1 MLKMMNRTKKGN
13 QQQQQQGSRERNKGN
28 QDGGK
33 DGKVNR
39 HGGQPPVPGSV
50 GPAKPSLVPMTGQTG
65 AGGGGG
71 QQPTVPH
78 AAAGGGGRSKKAK
91 QPASGGRGN
100 GGKATA
106 NGSGAGAG
114 GGGGGRR
121 TLGKETISVPL
132 KGTPVAHAV
141 RSEEDAGVS
150 GPVASDLPSAM
161 AVNAPPKMERSNS
174 GSFLT
179 RKLSTLYSRLSGSRE
194 NVSSTNAPPTVSV
207 APGEPPP
214 VQPVPFVRSRSM
226 SSIQLKRTYRRSQ
239 NESTLR
245 NLQEDAIL
253 ERSESTEETSAVVP
267 LSRERTMDVPEEP
280 ETPPPMPRFERS
292 NSILASIR
300 RKISFKA
307 ERRSSNVSNWSTSLQ
322 NLRQED
328 FMVSYDDLS
337 FIDYDQFNS
346 YETQLLKQT
355 APQRGAMNGDTGA
368 ATSATLDELRPSRPS
383 SSGVLGTPVAE
394 ATNTGVVRRRQK
406 PDTLLRST
414 LIRKSMD
421 ATECNLD
428 RDKNV
433 YRNSLDPEKLLCISN
448 ASRKSFRWSA
458 DVGRDVVALDLDSP
472 DPALAGKPLAELA
485 ASRQGTPPPC
495 DVCDS
500 GMIDGS
506 ESVKLGAIDDGA
518 GGPIPSDSS
527 VGYVS
532 RSESMKRSCSY
543 GGGGAGGGDG
553 EGNGDGAY
561 QEDFGYTAQTAQ
573 MKSLSLTHLDDIER
587 QATTP
592 TIITNDPHLR
602 KYDNSDTSNT
612 SIASVSGGS
621 SGYAVSP
628 KDVCLTVTSGT
639 ALIDISN
646 SGGGCINPAYDNG
659 DIPGHGHRDGPA
671 GDPGDGET
679 SLASTVLPP
688 PASTADG
695 QESGSNAKFALTATS
710 TVSSTL
716 KKKSSSFLHRERKK
730 PVLTRSQVSSSEY
743 FSVCFESDN
752 NDPGI
757 PIPATKG
764 VSLAESLRAS
774 LSRRSLSFSQIYV
787 IDNGFSNPHETG
799 ARYTEP
805 LDANMDI
812 SCLAGRT
819 IIVSERD
826 SGVTGRRSTGG
837 HITLQK
843 AASVGNQPSS
853 AMMMSSTTSKLF
865 TSTSTDDNYD
875 QSPKASSA
883 SGKQSKQKWTI
894 PFGSKGPQKSKLCEL
909 LDSYN
914 KEIPKSTSSS
924 SNFNNPE
931 YVDALVGLRNLPQC
945 WTEIVN
951 SAGMS
956 EAETKIQSAI
966 WELVT
971 TEVYYILALQTVTD
985 LFLACLEDL
994 QLQNILTDIDQKKL
1008 FSNIR
1013 DIWEAN
1019 LRFWTLYL
1027 YPMVKHSERT
1037 REPMSIYYFQTGF
1050 VNFATIFTPYTKY
1063 CAEQSTCQFYC
1074 KEMYHN
1080 NALFMTYC
1088 AWCESQKMCNR
1099 LRLADILVRPMQRL
1113 TKYGLLLAA
1122 IKKHITDEAEGETI
1136 DAMIHSVEE
1145 FVAGVNAHLTTRQE
1159 SERLKGINARIDCY
1173 DVVESNNETLERFVK
1188 QHSIMFDLCQ
1198 PMRGIDHG
1206 RKVFVEGDLK
1216 YKDSTGKMD
1225 VHCFLFTDFLLVCK
1239 KTKSDKLKIVRQP
1252 YMTDRLIVQLK
1263 DQALYCCYLN
1273 ELNMVVA
1280 AFSLQSPKA
1289 QHWHDSITKVKHI
1302 YNRMKQG
1309 AFSDV
1314 RQYGNIIN
1322 ISNSCNNST
1331 SNSNMNINNDNLS
1344 IKKSPLNSSIGSR
1357 VSSLNNS
1364 HSGSVDLN
1372 ESKQVSI
1379 DFEKTNSLSSDE
1391 GAGAGAGIV
1400 NSSAAGGA
1408 AAMLMMN
1415 PKYGGAVPPGTS
1427 RKPKNTVSTMQTKS
1441 SNSLT
1446 VQPYSGLGHSMPNLN
1461 LNSIQNSNTLSV
1473 PGSTNSQSHSGMVLL
1488 SPSQRGISYPP
1499 PSPTRATLRRGFAFS
1514 TSIKNP
1520 PLIKTRNV
1528 TSQQSFAL
1536 SQQQSFNSAT
1546 LNQHPPPPCPPP
1558 VSSSATHGPS
1568 PINNTCPPSGNAIAV
1583 GVAPV
1588 PAAAAAASSAG
1599 VELLHSSPSM
1609 ATPSGSISFFKRKN
1623 SFQSVPSNGSSDHTG
1638 TTDRGLS
1645 SET

>member
-13 QQQQQQGSRERNKGN
+13 QQQQQGSRERNKGN
-28 QDGGK
+28 HDGGK
-33 DGKVNR
+33 DAKVHR
-39 HGGQPPVPGSV
+39 HGGGQPTVVVVAAAAVPSTPVSGV
-50 GPAKPSLVPMTGQTG
+50 GPAAKPSLAPMTGQTG
-65 AGGGGG
+65 ASAGQQPPAVGGGG
-71 QQPTVPH
+71 
-78 AAAGGGGRSKKAK
+78 GGGGRSKKAK
-91 QPASGGRGN
+91 QPTNGRGN
-100 GGKATA
+100 GGGKATA
-106 NGSGAGAG
+106 NG

-121 TLGKETISVPL
+121 TLGKETIAVPL
-132 KGTPVAHAV
+132 KGTVASA
-141 RSEEDAGVS
+141 RSSEEDAGVT
-150 GPVASDLPSAM
+150 GLVTSDLPP
-161 AVNAPPKMERSNS
+161 AVHQQHQQQPAPKMERSNSS

-194 NVSSTNAPPTVSV
+194 NVSTNAPTTNRPGRAV
-207 APGEPPP
+207 APVVLPAEATPM
-214 VQPVPFVRSRSM
+214 QPVPFVRSRSM

-253 ERSESTEETSAVVP
+253 ERSESTEETSVTP
-267 LSRERTMDVPEEP
+267 LSRERTMEVPEDEP
-280 ETPPPMPRFERS
+280 ETPSPMPRFERS

-300 RKISFKA
+300 RKISFKS

-346 YETQLLKQT
+346 YEAQLAKQT
-355 APQRGAMNGDTGA
+355 RGANGE
-368 ATSATLDELRPSRPS
+368 ATVSATVDELRRPSRP
-383 SSGVLGTPVAE
+383 SSGVLGTPVVE

-421 ATECNLD
+421 ATEANLD

-433 YRNSLDPEKLLCISN
+433 YRNSLDPEKLICISN

-472 DPALAGKPLAELA
+472 DLAAGKPLAELA

-518 GGPIPSDSS
+518 GGAIPSDSS

-543 GGGGAGGGDG
+543 GGGGGGGVCGDG
-553 EGNGDGAY
+553 GNGDGAL
-561 QEDFGYTAQTAQ
+561 DFGFAAETAQ

-659 DIPGHGHRDGPA
+659 DIPGRDGHPT
-671 GDPGDGET
+671 GDLADGESS
-679 SLASTVLPP
+679 SLASTGILPS
-688 PASTADG
+688 STDS
-695 QESGSNAKFALTATS
+695 QEQSGAYAKSALTTTNTS
-710 TVSSTL
+710 CTTTTSTTSTGTVSSTL

-826 SGVTGRRSTGG
+826 SSVAGRRSTGG

-1113 TKYGLLLAA
+1113 TKYGLLLSA

-1173 DVVESNNETLERFVK
+1173 DVVEANNETLERLVK

-1400 NSSAAGGA
+1400 NNSGGGGGGGGGASVGA

-1415 PKYGGAVPPGTS
+1415 PKYGAIPPGGTS

-1499 PSPTRATLRRGFAFS
+1499 PSPTR
-1514 TSIKNP
+1514 
-1520 PLIKTRNV
+1520 
-1528 TSQQSFAL
+1528 
-1536 SQQQSFNSAT
+1536 
-1546 LNQHPPPPCPPP
+1546 
-1558 VSSSATHGPS
+1558 
-1568 PINNTCPPSGNAIAV
+1568 
-1583 GVAPV
+1583 
-1588 PAAAAAASSAG
+1588 
-1599 VELLHSSPSM
+1599 
-1609 ATPSGSISFFKRKN
+1609 SISH
-1623 SFQSVPSNGSSDHTG
+1623 S
-1638 TTDRGLS
+1638 
-1645 SET
+1645 

>member
-1 MLKMMNRTKKGN
+1 MLKMMNRAKKN
-13 QQQQQQGSRERNKGN
+13 NYQSSQRSKDAKAARNGVGASAN
-28 QDGGK
+28 
-33 DGKVNR
+33 
-39 HGGQPPVPGSV
+39 V
-50 GPAKPSLVPMTGQTG
+50 GPAKPSLAQMGPQPAASVPG
-65 AGGGGG
+65 
-71 QQPTVPH
+71 QPTTPSASVS
-78 AAAGGGGRSKKAK
+78 GGGRTKKVK
-91 QPASGGRGN
+91 QTSANKTAAASVGGTARRAR
-100 GGKATA
+100 ATA
-106 NGSGAGAG
+106 
-114 GGGGGRR
+114 
-121 TLGKETISVPL
+121 KETMPSKANESI
-132 KGTPVAHAV
+132 
-141 RSEEDAGVS
+141 RSESNADNGVGGLAS
-150 GPVASDLPSAM
+150 VSEQPVG
-161 AVNAPPKMERSNS
+161 PKMERSNS
-174 GSFLT
+174 FFLT
-179 RKLSTLYSRLSGSRE
+179 RKLSSLYSKLSGSRE
-194 NVSSTNAPPTVSV
+194 NVSTANAVS
-207 APGEPPP
+207 P
-214 VQPVPFVRSRSM
+214 VTEALPFQFVRSRSM
-226 SSIQLKRTYRRSQ
+226 SSIQLKRAYRRSQ
-239 NESTLR
+239 NESTLQ
-245 NLQEDAIL
+245 NLHEDAIL
-253 ERSESTEETSAVVP
+253 ERSESTEETAAVAGPEV
-267 LSRERTMDVPEEP
+267 TTAVPEV
-280 ETPPPMPRFERS
+280 TPPPIPRFERS

-300 RKISFKA
+300 RKISFRSD
-307 ERRSSNVSNWSTSLQ
+307 RRSSNVSNWSASLQ

-328 FMVSYDDLS
+328 FMISYDDLS

-346 YETQLLKQT
+346 YETNILKRRSSRVLEPGT
-355 APQRGAMNGDTGA
+355 KGSFMEDISSLTNCAKSVP
-368 ATSATLDELRPSRPS
+368 TSEHLET
-383 SSGVLGTPVAE
+383 VPVTE
-394 ATNTGVVRRRQK
+394 ATNGGVVRRRRK
-406 PDTLLRST
+406 NDTLLRTT

-421 ATECNLD
+421 VEGNLD

-433 YRNSLDPEKLLCISN
+433 YRNSLDADKLMCISN
-448 ASRKSFRWSA
+448 VNRKSFRWSA
-458 DVGRDVVALDLDSP
+458 DVERDVVALDLESADFA
-472 DPALAGKPLAELA
+472 DAKPLAKLVTG
-485 ASRQGTPPPC
+485 RQTPPPPY

-506 ESVKLGAIDDGA
+506 ESVKFSAICDSA
-518 GGPIPSDSS
+518 GNTGSS

-532 RSESMKRSCSY
+532 RSESLKRCRSY
-543 GGGGAGGGDG
+543 GGEGGFAFE
-553 EGNGDGAY
+553 EG
-561 QEDFGYTAQTAQ
+561 FGRPAKQIE
-573 MKSLSLTHLDDIER
+573 MKSLSLTHLDEIER

-592 TIITNDPHLR
+592 TIITNDPHVR
-602 KYDNSDTSNT
+602 K
-612 SIASVSGGS
+612 
-621 SGYAVSP
+621 
-628 KDVCLTVTSGT
+628 
-639 ALIDISN
+639 
-646 SGGGCINPAYDNG
+646 
-659 DIPGHGHRDGPA
+659 
-671 GDPGDGET
+671 
-679 SLASTVLPP
+679 
-688 PASTADG
+688 
-695 QESGSNAKFALTATS
+695 
-710 TVSSTL
+710 
-716 KKKSSSFLHRERKK
+716 
-730 PVLTRSQVSSSEY
+730 VSSSEY
-743 FSVCFESDN
+743 FSVCFESDQ
-752 NDPGI
+752 NDPGVL
-757 PIPATKG
+757 IPATKG
-764 VSLAESLRAS
+764 VRLAECLRAS

-787 IDNGFSNPHETG
+787 TDNGFNNPHETG
-799 ARYTEP
+799 LRYTEP

-812 SCLAGRT
+812 SALAGRT
-819 IIVSERD
+819 LIVSERD
-826 SGVTGRRSTGG
+826 GTPNRRTGG
-837 HITLQK
+837 HLTLQK
-843 AASVGNQPSS
+843 AASVGNQPSI
-853 AMMMSSTTSKLF
+853 MSSNSKLF

-945 WTEIVN
+945 WTDIVN
-951 SAGMS
+951 CAGMS

-985 LFLACLEDL
+985 LFLACLEDI
-994 QLQNILTDIDQKKL
+994 QSQNILTDVDQNKL

-1027 YPMVKHSERT
+1027 HPMVKHSQRT
-1037 REPMSIYYFQTGF
+1037 KDPMSIYYFQRGF
-1050 VNFATIFTPYTKY
+1050 VDFATIFTPYTKY

-1122 IKKHITDEAEGETI
+1122 IKKHINDEAEGEAI

-1145 FVAGVNAHLTTRQE
+1145 FVAGVNSHLTTRQE

-1173 DVVESNNETLERFVK
+1173 EVVDSNNETLDRLVK

-1216 YKDSTGKMD
+1216 YKDGTGKMD

-1239 KTKSDKLKIVRQP
+1239 KNKNDKLKIVRQP
-1252 YMTDRLIVQLK
+1252 YMTDRLMVQLK
-1263 DQALYCCYLN
+1263 DQAIYCCYVN

-1280 AFSLQSPKA
+1280 AFTLQSAKA
-1289 QHWHDSITKVKHI
+1289 QHWYDSITKVKHI

-1309 AFSDV
+1309 TFGDV

-1331 SNSNMNINNDNLS
+1331 SNSNMNINNDNIS

-1391 GAGAGAGIV
+1391 GAGVV
-1400 NSSAAGGA
+1400 NAVTGSG
-1408 AAMLMMN
+1408 LVMMHS
-1415 PKYGGAVPPGTS
+1415 KYGAVSS
-1427 RKPKNTVSTMQTKS
+1427 RKPKNTVCTMQTKS

-1446 VQPYSGLGHSMPNLN
+1446 VQPYSGLGQSMPNLN

-1473 PGSTNSQSHSGMVLL
+1473 PGTSNSQSHSGMVLL

-1528 TSQQSFAL
+1528 SSQQSFAL
-1536 SQQQSFNSAT
+1536 SQQQSFNSASLAQHQQCLPSPSNTSHSPPNNSGTNSAIEGCAVPSGLT
-1546 LNQHPPPPCPPP
+1546 L
-1558 VSSSATHGPS
+1558 SSA
-1568 PINNTCPPSGNAIAV
+1568 NV
-1583 GVAPV
+1583 
-1588 PAAAAAASSAG
+1588 
-1599 VELLHSSPSM
+1599 
-1609 ATPSGSISFFKRKN
+1609 SFFKRKN
-1623 SFQSVPSNGSSDHTG
+1623 SFQSVPNNSATSSVDQS
-1638 TTDRGLS
+1638 LPN
-1645 SET
+1645 ET

>member
-1 MLKMMNRTKKGN
+1 MLKMMNRAKKN
-13 QQQQQQGSRERNKGN
+13 NHQSSQRSKDAKAARNGVGAGAN
-28 QDGGK
+28 
-33 DGKVNR
+33 
-39 HGGQPPVPGSV
+39 V
-50 GPAKPSLVPMTGQTG
+50 GPAKPSLAQMGPQPAASVPGQLT
-65 AGGGGG
+65 A
-71 QQPTVPH
+71 PSASVS
-78 AAAGGGGRSKKAK
+78 GGGRTKKVK
-91 QPASGGRGN
+91 QTSANKTAAASVGGTARRAR
-100 GGKATA
+100 ATA
-106 NGSGAGAG
+106 
-114 GGGGGRR
+114 
-121 TLGKETISVPL
+121 KETMPS
-132 KGTPVAHAV
+132 KANEST
-141 RSEEDAGVS
+141 RSESNADNSVGGLASVS
-150 GPVASDLPSAM
+150 EQPVG
-161 AVNAPPKMERSNS
+161 PKMERSNS
-174 GSFLT
+174 FFLT
-179 RKLSTLYSRLSGSRE
+179 RKLSSLYSKLSGSRE
-194 NVSSTNAPPTVSV
+194 NVSTTNAVS
-207 APGEPPP
+207 P
-214 VQPVPFVRSRSM
+214 VTEALPFQFVRSRSM
-226 SSIQLKRTYRRSQ
+226 SSIQLKRAYRRSQ
-239 NESTLR
+239 NESTLQ
-245 NLQEDAIL
+245 NLHEDAIL
-253 ERSESTEETSAVVP
+253 ERSESTEETAAVAGPEVA
-267 LSRERTMDVPEEP
+267 TAVPEV
-280 ETPPPMPRFERS
+280 TPPPIPRFERS

-300 RKISFKA
+300 RKISFRSD
-307 ERRSSNVSNWSTSLQ
+307 RRSSNVSNWSASLQ

-328 FMVSYDDLS
+328 FMISYDDLS

-346 YETQLLKQT
+346 YETNILKRRSSRVLEPGT
-355 APQRGAMNGDTGA
+355 KGSFMEDISSLTNCAKSVP
-368 ATSATLDELRPSRPS
+368 TSEHLET
-383 SSGVLGTPVAE
+383 VPVTE
-394 ATNTGVVRRRQK
+394 ATNGGVVRRRRK
-406 PDTLLRST
+406 NDTLLRTT

-421 ATECNLD
+421 VEGNLD

-433 YRNSLDPEKLLCISN
+433 YRNSLDADKLMCISN
-448 ASRKSFRWSA
+448 VNRKSFRWSA
-458 DVGRDVVALDLDSP
+458 DVERDVVALDLESADFA
-472 DPALAGKPLAELA
+472 DAKPLAKLVTG
-485 ASRQGTPPPC
+485 RQTPPPPY

-506 ESVKLGAIDDGA
+506 ESVKLSAICDSA
-518 GGPIPSDSS
+518 GNTRSS

-532 RSESMKRSCSY
+532 RSESLKRCRSY
-543 GGGGAGGGDG
+543 GGEGGFAFE
-553 EGNGDGAY
+553 EG
-561 QEDFGYTAQTAQ
+561 FGRPAKQIE
-573 MKSLSLTHLDDIER
+573 MKSLSLTHLDEIER

-592 TIITNDPHLR
+592 TIITNDPHVR
-602 KYDNSDTSNT
+602 K
-612 SIASVSGGS
+612 
-621 SGYAVSP
+621 
-628 KDVCLTVTSGT
+628 
-639 ALIDISN
+639 
-646 SGGGCINPAYDNG
+646 
-659 DIPGHGHRDGPA
+659 
-671 GDPGDGET
+671 
-679 SLASTVLPP
+679 
-688 PASTADG
+688 
-695 QESGSNAKFALTATS
+695 
-710 TVSSTL
+710 
-716 KKKSSSFLHRERKK
+716 
-730 PVLTRSQVSSSEY
+730 VSSSEY
-743 FSVCFESDN
+743 FSVCFESDQ
-752 NDPGI
+752 NDPGVL
-757 PIPATKG
+757 IPATKG
-764 VSLAESLRAS
+764 VRLAECLRAS

-787 IDNGFSNPHETG
+787 TDNGFNNPHETG
-799 ARYTEP
+799 LRYTEP

-812 SCLAGRT
+812 SALAGRT
-819 IIVSERD
+819 LIVSERD
-826 SGVTGRRSTGG
+826 GAPNRRTGG
-837 HITLQK
+837 HLTLQK
-843 AASVGNQPSS
+843 AASVGNQPSI
-853 AMMMSSTTSKLF
+853 MSSNSKLF

-945 WTEIVN
+945 WTDIVN
-951 SAGMS
+951 CAGMS

-985 LFLACLEDL
+985 LFLACLEDI
-994 QLQNILTDIDQKKL
+994 QSQNILTDVDQNKL

-1027 YPMVKHSERT
+1027 HPMVKHSQRT
-1037 REPMSIYYFQTGF
+1037 KDPMSIYYFQRGF
-1050 VNFATIFTPYTKY
+1050 VDFATIFTPYTKY

-1122 IKKHITDEAEGETI
+1122 IKKHINDEAEGEAI

-1145 FVAGVNAHLTTRQE
+1145 FVAGVNSHLTTRQE

-1173 DVVESNNETLERFVK
+1173 EVVDSNNETLDRLVK

-1216 YKDSTGKMD
+1216 YKDGTGKMD

-1239 KTKSDKLKIVRQP
+1239 KNKNDKLKIVRQP
-1252 YMTDRLIVQLK
+1252 YMTDRLMVQLK
-1263 DQALYCCYLN
+1263 DQAIYCCYVN

-1280 AFSLQSPKA
+1280 AFTLQSAKA
-1289 QHWHDSITKVKHI
+1289 QHWYDSITKVKHI

-1309 AFSDV
+1309 TFGDV

-1331 SNSNMNINNDNLS
+1331 SNSNMNINNDNIS

-1391 GAGAGAGIV
+1391 GAGVV
-1400 NSSAAGGA
+1400 NAVTGSG
-1408 AAMLMMN
+1408 LVMMHS
-1415 PKYGGAVPPGTS
+1415 KYGAVSS
-1427 RKPKNTVSTMQTKS
+1427 RKPKNTVCTMQTKS

-1446 VQPYSGLGHSMPNLN
+1446 VQPYSGLGQSMPNLN

-1473 PGSTNSQSHSGMVLL
+1473 PGTSNSQSHSGMVLL

-1528 TSQQSFAL
+1528 SSQQSFAL
-1536 SQQQSFNSAT
+1536 SQQQSFNSASLAQHQQCLPSPSNT
-1546 LNQHPPPPCPPP
+1546 LHGAPNNSGTNSAIEGCA
-1558 VSSSATHGPS
+1558 VASGLTLSSA
-1568 PINNTCPPSGNAIAV
+1568 NV
-1583 GVAPV
+1583 
-1588 PAAAAAASSAG
+1588 
-1599 VELLHSSPSM
+1599 
-1609 ATPSGSISFFKRKN
+1609 SFFKRKN
-1623 SFQSVPSNGSSDHTG
+1623 SFQSVPNNSATSSVDQS
-1638 TTDRGLS
+1638 LPN
-1645 SET
+1645 ET

>member
-1 MLKMMNRTKKGN
+1 MLKMMNRAKKN
-13 QQQQQQGSRERNKGN
+13 NHQSSQRSKDAKAARNGVGAGAN
-28 QDGGK
+28 
-33 DGKVNR
+33 
-39 HGGQPPVPGSV
+39 V
-50 GPAKPSLVPMTGQTG
+50 GPAKPSLAQMGPQPAASVPG
-65 AGGGGG
+65 
-71 QQPTVPH
+71 QPTAPSASVS
-78 AAAGGGGRSKKAK
+78 GGGRTKKVK
-91 QPASGGRGN
+91 QTSANKIAAASVGGTARRAR
-100 GGKATA
+100 ATA
-106 NGSGAGAG
+106 
-114 GGGGGRR
+114 
-121 TLGKETISVPL
+121 KETMPS
-132 KGTPVAHAV
+132 KANEST
-141 RSEEDAGVS
+141 RSESNADNGVGGLAS
-150 GPVASDLPSAM
+150 VSEQPVG
-161 AVNAPPKMERSNS
+161 PKMERSNS
-174 GSFLT
+174 FFLT
-179 RKLSTLYSRLSGSRE
+179 RKLSSLYSKLSGSRE
-194 NVSSTNAPPTVSV
+194 NVSTTNAVS
-207 APGEPPP
+207 P
-214 VQPVPFVRSRSM
+214 VTEALPFQFVRSRSM
-226 SSIQLKRTYRRSQ
+226 SSIQLKRAYRRSQ
-239 NESTLR
+239 NESTLQ
-245 NLQEDAIL
+245 NLHEDAIL
-253 ERSESTEETSAVVP
+253 ERSESTEETAAVAGPEVA
-267 LSRERTMDVPEEP
+267 TAVPEV
-280 ETPPPMPRFERS
+280 TPPPIPRFERS

-300 RKISFKA
+300 RKISFRSD
-307 ERRSSNVSNWSTSLQ
+307 RRSSNVSNWSASLQ

-328 FMVSYDDLS
+328 FMISYDDLS

-346 YETQLLKQT
+346 YETNILKRRSSRVLEPGT
-355 APQRGAMNGDTGA
+355 KGSFMEDISSLTNCAKSVP
-368 ATSATLDELRPSRPS
+368 TSEHLET
-383 SSGVLGTPVAE
+383 VPVTE
-394 ATNTGVVRRRQK
+394 ATNGGVVRRRRK
-406 PDTLLRST
+406 NDTLLRTT

-421 ATECNLD
+421 VEGNLD

-433 YRNSLDPEKLLCISN
+433 YRNSLDADKLMCISN
-448 ASRKSFRWSA
+448 VNRKSFRWSA
-458 DVGRDVVALDLDSP
+458 DVERDVVALDLESADFA
-472 DPALAGKPLAELA
+472 DAKPLAKLVTG
-485 ASRQGTPPPC
+485 RQTPPPPY

-506 ESVKLGAIDDGA
+506 ESVKLSAICDSA
-518 GGPIPSDSS
+518 GNTRSS

-532 RSESMKRSCSY
+532 RSESLKRCRSY
-543 GGGGAGGGDG
+543 GGEGGFAFE
-553 EGNGDGAY
+553 EG
-561 QEDFGYTAQTAQ
+561 FGRPAKQIE
-573 MKSLSLTHLDDIER
+573 MKSLSLTHLDEIER

-592 TIITNDPHLR
+592 TIITNDPHVR
-602 KYDNSDTSNT
+602 K
-612 SIASVSGGS
+612 
-621 SGYAVSP
+621 
-628 KDVCLTVTSGT
+628 
-639 ALIDISN
+639 
-646 SGGGCINPAYDNG
+646 
-659 DIPGHGHRDGPA
+659 
-671 GDPGDGET
+671 
-679 SLASTVLPP
+679 
-688 PASTADG
+688 
-695 QESGSNAKFALTATS
+695 
-710 TVSSTL
+710 
-716 KKKSSSFLHRERKK
+716 
-730 PVLTRSQVSSSEY
+730 VSSSEY
-743 FSVCFESDN
+743 FSVCFESDQ
-752 NDPGI
+752 NDPGVL
-757 PIPATKG
+757 IPATKG
-764 VSLAESLRAS
+764 VRLAECLRAS

-787 IDNGFSNPHETG
+787 TDNGFNNPHETG
-799 ARYTEP
+799 LRYTEP

-812 SCLAGRT
+812 SALAGRT
-819 IIVSERD
+819 LIVSERD
-826 SGVTGRRSTGG
+826 GAPNRRTGG
-837 HITLQK
+837 HLTLQK
-843 AASVGNQPSS
+843 AASVGNQPSI
-853 AMMMSSTTSKLF
+853 MSSNSKLF

-945 WTEIVN
+945 WTDIVN
-951 SAGMS
+951 CAGMS

-985 LFLACLEDL
+985 LFLACLEDI
-994 QLQNILTDIDQKKL
+994 QSQNILTDVDQNKL

-1027 YPMVKHSERT
+1027 HPMVKHSQRT
-1037 REPMSIYYFQTGF
+1037 KDPMSIYYFQRGF
-1050 VNFATIFTPYTKY
+1050 VDFATIFTPYTKY

-1122 IKKHITDEAEGETI
+1122 IKKHINDEAEGEAI

-1145 FVAGVNAHLTTRQE
+1145 FVAGVNSHLTTRQE

-1173 DVVESNNETLERFVK
+1173 EVVDSNNETLDRLVK

-1216 YKDSTGKMD
+1216 YKDGTGKMD

-1239 KTKSDKLKIVRQP
+1239 KNKNDKLKIVRQP
-1252 YMTDRLIVQLK
+1252 YMTDRLMVQLK
-1263 DQALYCCYLN
+1263 DQSIYCCYVN

-1280 AFSLQSPKA
+1280 AFTLQSAKA
-1289 QHWHDSITKVKHI
+1289 QHWYDSITKVKHI

-1309 AFSDV
+1309 TFGDV

-1331 SNSNMNINNDNLS
+1331 SNSNMNINNDNIS

-1391 GAGAGAGIV
+1391 GAGVV
-1400 NSSAAGGA
+1400 NAVTGSG
-1408 AAMLMMN
+1408 LVMMHS
-1415 PKYGGAVPPGTS
+1415 KYGAVSS
-1427 RKPKNTVSTMQTKS
+1427 RKPKNTVCTMQTKS

-1446 VQPYSGLGHSMPNLN
+1446 VQPYSGLGQSMPNLN

-1473 PGSTNSQSHSGMVLL
+1473 PGTSNSQSHSGMVLL

-1528 TSQQSFAL
+1528 SSQQSFAL
-1536 SQQQSFNSAT
+1536 SQQQSFNSASLAQHQQCLPSPSNT
-1546 LNQHPPPPCPPP
+1546 LHGAPNNSGTNSAIEGCA
-1558 VSSSATHGPS
+1558 VASGLTLSSA
-1568 PINNTCPPSGNAIAV
+1568 NV
-1583 GVAPV
+1583 
-1588 PAAAAAASSAG
+1588 
-1599 VELLHSSPSM
+1599 
-1609 ATPSGSISFFKRKN
+1609 SFFKRKN
-1623 SFQSVPSNGSSDHTG
+1623 SFQSVPNNSATSSVDQS
-1638 TTDRGLS
+1638 LPN
-1645 SET
+1645 ET

>member
-13 QQQQQQGSRERNKGN
+13 QQQQQGSRERNKGN
-28 QDGGK
+28 HDGGK
-33 DGKVNR
+33 DAKVHR
-39 HGGQPPVPGSV
+39 HGGGQPTVVVVAAAAVPSTPVSGV
-50 GPAKPSLVPMTGQTG
+50 GPAAKPSLAPMTGQTG
-65 AGGGGG
+65 ASAGQQPPAVGGGG
-71 QQPTVPH
+71 
-78 AAAGGGGRSKKAK
+78 GGGGRSKKAK
-91 QPASGGRGN
+91 QPTNGRGN
-100 GGKATA
+100 GGGKATA
-106 NGSGAGAG
+106 NG

-121 TLGKETISVPL
+121 TLGKETIAVPL
-132 KGTPVAHAV
+132 KGTVASA
-141 RSEEDAGVS
+141 RSSEEDAGVT
-150 GPVASDLPSAM
+150 GLVTSDLPP
-161 AVNAPPKMERSNS
+161 AVHQQHQQQPAPKMERSNSS

-194 NVSSTNAPPTVSV
+194 NVSTNAPTTNRPGRAV
-207 APGEPPP
+207 APVVLPAEATPM
-214 VQPVPFVRSRSM
+214 QPVPFVRSRSM

-253 ERSESTEETSAVVP
+253 ERSESTEETSVTP
-267 LSRERTMDVPEEP
+267 LSRERTMEVPEDEP
-280 ETPPPMPRFERS
+280 ETPSPMPRFERS

-300 RKISFKA
+300 RKISFKS

-346 YETQLLKQT
+346 YEAQLAKQT
-355 APQRGAMNGDTGA
+355 RGANGE
-368 ATSATLDELRPSRPS
+368 ATVSATVDELRRPSRP
-383 SSGVLGTPVAE
+383 SSGVLGTPVVE

-421 ATECNLD
+421 ATEANLD

-433 YRNSLDPEKLLCISN
+433 YRNSLDPEKLICISN

-472 DPALAGKPLAELA
+472 DLAAGKPLAELA

-518 GGPIPSDSS
+518 GGAIPSDSS

-543 GGGGAGGGDG
+543 GGGGGGGVCGDG
-553 EGNGDGAY
+553 GNGDGAL
-561 QEDFGYTAQTAQ
+561 DFGFAAETAQ

-602 KYDNSDTSNT
+602 K
-612 SIASVSGGS
+612 
-621 SGYAVSP
+621 
-628 KDVCLTVTSGT
+628 
-639 ALIDISN
+639 
-646 SGGGCINPAYDNG
+646 
-659 DIPGHGHRDGPA
+659 
-671 GDPGDGET
+671 
-679 SLASTVLPP
+679 
-688 PASTADG
+688 
-695 QESGSNAKFALTATS
+695 
-710 TVSSTL
+710 
-716 KKKSSSFLHRERKK
+716 
-730 PVLTRSQVSSSEY
+730 VSSSEY

-826 SGVTGRRSTGG
+826 SSVAGRRSTGG

-1113 TKYGLLLAA
+1113 TKYGLLLSA

-1173 DVVESNNETLERFVK
+1173 DVVEANNETLERLVK

-1400 NSSAAGGA
+1400 NNSGGGGGGGGGASVGA

-1415 PKYGGAVPPGTS
+1415 PKYGAIPPGGTS

-1461 LNSIQNSNTLSV
+1461 LNSIQNSFVYSNTLSV

-1499 PSPTRATLRRGFAFS
+1499 PSPTR
-1514 TSIKNP
+1514 
-1520 PLIKTRNV
+1520 
-1528 TSQQSFAL
+1528 
-1536 SQQQSFNSAT
+1536 
-1546 LNQHPPPPCPPP
+1546 
-1558 VSSSATHGPS
+1558 
-1568 PINNTCPPSGNAIAV
+1568 
-1583 GVAPV
+1583 
-1588 PAAAAAASSAG
+1588 
-1599 VELLHSSPSM
+1599 
-1609 ATPSGSISFFKRKN
+1609 SISH
-1623 SFQSVPSNGSSDHTG
+1623 S
-1638 TTDRGLS
+1638 
-1645 SET
+1645 

>member
-1 MLKMMNRTKKGN
+1 MMKMMNRSKKANQGN
-13 QQQQQQGSRERNKGN
+13 QRGKSSAA
-28 QDGGK
+28 DVGK
-33 DGKVNR
+33 DAKVGR
-39 HGGQPPVPGSV
+39 GVAGPPGTGPPPKPCLAPMPAQLATAGGGQPPTAS
-50 GPAKPSLVPMTGQTG
+50 S
-65 AGGGGG
+65 
-71 QQPTVPH
+71 
-78 AAAGGGGRSKKAK
+78 GGRSKKVK
-91 QPASGGRGN
+91 QSSN
-100 GGKATA
+100 GKAASKAAAAAAVT
-106 NGSGAGAG
+106 
-114 GGGGGRR
+114 RR
-121 TLGKETISVPL
+121 SSGKETVAPAKVSVGAGESASDGGL
-132 KGTPVAHAV
+132 PVHAV
-141 RSEEDAGVS
+141 PA
-150 GPVASDLPSAM
+150 
-161 AVNAPPKMERSNS
+161 PKMERSNS
-174 GSFLT
+174 FYLT
-179 RKLSTLYSRLSGSRE
+179 RKLSSLYSKLSGSRE
-194 NVSSTNAPPTVSV
+194 NVSSQPNANAPTNPS
-207 APGEPPP
+207 APDGGTA
-214 VQPVPFVRSRSM
+214 QPGPFVRSRSM
-226 SSIQLKRTYRRSQ
+226 SSIQLKRSYRRSQ
-239 NESTLR
+239 NVESALG
-245 NLQEDAIL
+245 NLHEDAIL
-253 ERSESTEETSAVVP
+253 ERSESTEETAPAATVP
-267 LSRERTMDVPEEP
+267 VAAPMP
-280 ETPPPMPRFERS
+280 ETPPPVPRFERS

-300 RKISFKA
+300 RKISFKS

-328 FMVSYDDLS
+328 FMISYDDLS

-346 YETQLLKQT
+346 YEASLLKRQ
-355 APQRGAMNGDTGA
+355 NSGA
-368 ATSATLDELRPSRPS
+368 APEDGTSVAPPGGGGGGS
-383 SSGVLGTPVAE
+383 SVETTAHQQVYQQGGIAE
-394 ATNTGVVRRRQK
+394 ATNAGVVRRRRK
-406 PDTLLRST
+406 NDTLLRST

-421 ATECNLD
+421 ATESKLD

-458 DVGRDVVALDLDSP
+458 DVERDVVALDLDSA
-472 DPALAGKPLAELA
+472 DFVTGGKPLAGRVT
-485 ASRQGTPPPC
+485 SRSTTPPPPPTSC

-506 ESVKLGAIDDGA
+506 ESVKLGTIDDGA
-518 GGPIPSDSS
+518 GASVGQTFSDGSA
-527 VGYVS
+527 GYVS
-532 RSESMKRSCSY
+532 RSESLKRSRSY
-543 GGGGAGGGDG
+543 GGEGDAGGRF
-553 EGNGDGAY
+553 
-561 QEDFGYTAQTAQ
+561 QESFGRPRAKLG
-573 MKSLSLTHLDDIER
+573 MKSLSLTHLDEIER
-587 QATTP
+587 QTTTP
-592 TIITNDPHLR
+592 TIVTNDRHIR
-602 KYDNSDTSNT
+602 KGDYSDTSNT
-612 SIASVSGGS
+612 SIASASGSVDRGATTVSGDS
-621 SGYAVSP
+621 SGYVVSP
-628 KDVCLTVTSGT
+628 KDVCVTVTSGT

-659 DIPGHGHRDGPA
+659 EQSHRQDREGPA
-671 GDPGDGET
+671 ESLPEPPDPAG
-679 SLASTVLPP
+679 
-688 PASTADG
+688 ADT
-695 QESGSNAKFALTATS
+695 QKALSAM
-710 TVSSTL
+710 SSALSSSSPSSL

-752 NDPGI
+752 NDPGVL
-757 PIPATKG
+757 IPATKG
-764 VSLAESLRAS
+764 VRLAECLRAS

-787 IDNGFSNPHETG
+787 IDNGFNSPHEIG
-799 ARYTEP
+799 VRYTEP

-812 SCLAGRT
+812 SNLAGRT
-819 IIVSERD
+819 LLVSERD
-826 SGVTGRRSTGG
+826 STSGRRTGG
-837 HITLQK
+837 HSTLQK
-843 AASVGNQPSS
+843 AASVGNQPSV
-853 AMMMSSTTSKLF
+853 MSSTGKLF
-865 TSTSTDDNYD
+865 SSTSADDNYD

-945 WTEIVN
+945 WTKVVN

-985 LFLACLEDL
+985 LFLACLEDI
-994 QLQNILTDIDQKKL
+994 QSQNILTDIDQKRL

-1019 LRFWTLYL
+1019 LRFWTMYL

-1037 REPMSIYYFQTGF
+1037 KDPMSIYYFQHGF
-1050 VNFATIFTPYTKY
+1050 VNFATIFMPYTKY

-1122 IKKHITDEAEGETI
+1122 IKKHITDEAEGEAI

-1159 SERLKGINARIDCY
+1159 SERLKGINARIDSY
-1173 DVVESNNETLERFVK
+1173 DVVEANNETLDRLVK

-1198 PMRGIDHG
+1198 PMRGIDHC

-1239 KTKSDKLKIVRQP
+1239 KTRNDKLKIIRQP

-1263 DQALYCCYLN
+1263 DQALLCCYVN
-1273 ELNMVVA
+1273 DLNMIVG
-1280 AFSLQSPKA
+1280 AFTLQSPKA

-1309 AFSDV
+1309 TFSDV

-1391 GAGAGAGIV
+1391 GTGTG
-1400 NSSAAGGA
+1400 SAVGA
-1408 AAMLMMN
+1408 AMVMHS
-1415 PKYGGAVPPGTS
+1415 KYGPVAPCAS
-1427 RKPKNTVSTMQTKS
+1427 RKIKNTVNTMQTKS

-1461 LNSIQNSNTLSV
+1461 LNSIQNSQFYSNTLSV
-1473 PGSTNSQSHSGMVLL
+1473 PGSTSNQSHSGMVLL

-1520 PLIKTRNV
+1520 PLIKSRNV
-1528 TSQQSFAL
+1528 TSQQSFTL
-1536 SQQQSFNSAT
+1536 CQQQSLNLTT
-1546 LNQHPPPPCPPP
+1546 LNQHQPCVQPPSSGNP
-1558 VSSSATHGPS
+1558 VSSTSA
-1568 PINNTCPPSGNAIAV
+1568 
-1583 GVAPV
+1583 
-1588 PAAAAAASSAG
+1588 
-1599 VELLHSSPSM
+1599 ELHQ
-1609 ATPSGSISFFKRKN
+1609 TPSVTSTNVSFFRRKN
-1623 SFQSVPSNGSSDHTG
+1623 SFPSAPNGSSDSG
-1638 TTDRGLS
+1638 SGLPG
-1645 SET
+1645 ET

>member
-13 QQQQQQGSRERNKGN
+13 QQQQQGSRERNKGN
-28 QDGGK
+28 HDGGK
-33 DGKVNR
+33 DAKVHR
-39 HGGQPPVPGSV
+39 HGGGQPTVVVVAAAAVPSTPVSGV
-50 GPAKPSLVPMTGQTG
+50 GPAAKPSLAPMTGQTG
-65 AGGGGG
+65 ASAGQQPPAVGGGG
-71 QQPTVPH
+71 
-78 AAAGGGGRSKKAK
+78 GGGGRSKKAK
-91 QPASGGRGN
+91 QPTNGRGN
-100 GGKATA
+100 GGGKATA
-106 NGSGAGAG
+106 NG

-121 TLGKETISVPL
+121 TLGKETIAVPL
-132 KGTPVAHAV
+132 KGTAASA
-141 RSEEDAGVS
+141 RSSEEDAGVT
-150 GPVASDLPSAM
+150 GLVTSDLPP
-161 AVNAPPKMERSNS
+161 AVHQQHQQQPAPKMERSNSS

-194 NVSSTNAPPTVSV
+194 NVSTNAPTTNRPGRAV
-207 APGEPPP
+207 APVVLPAEATPM
-214 VQPVPFVRSRSM
+214 QPVPFVRSRSM

-253 ERSESTEETSAVVP
+253 ERSESTEETSVTP
-267 LSRERTMDVPEEP
+267 LSRERTMEVPEDEP
-280 ETPPPMPRFERS
+280 ETPSPMPRFERS

-300 RKISFKA
+300 RKISFKS

-346 YETQLLKQT
+346 YEAQLAKQT
-355 APQRGAMNGDTGA
+355 RGANGE
-368 ATSATLDELRPSRPS
+368 ATVSATVDELRRPARP
-383 SSGVLGTPVAE
+383 SSGVLGTPVVE

-421 ATECNLD
+421 ATEANLD

-433 YRNSLDPEKLLCISN
+433 YRNSLDPEKLICISN

-472 DPALAGKPLAELA
+472 DLAAGKPLAELA

-518 GGPIPSDSS
+518 GGAIPSDSS

-543 GGGGAGGGDG
+543 GGGGGGGVCGDG
-553 EGNGDGAY
+553 GNGDGAL
-561 QEDFGYTAQTAQ
+561 DFGFAAETAQ

-602 KYDNSDTSNT
+602 K
-612 SIASVSGGS
+612 
-621 SGYAVSP
+621 
-628 KDVCLTVTSGT
+628 
-639 ALIDISN
+639 
-646 SGGGCINPAYDNG
+646 
-659 DIPGHGHRDGPA
+659 
-671 GDPGDGET
+671 
-679 SLASTVLPP
+679 
-688 PASTADG
+688 
-695 QESGSNAKFALTATS
+695 
-710 TVSSTL
+710 
-716 KKKSSSFLHRERKK
+716 
-730 PVLTRSQVSSSEY
+730 VSSSEY

-826 SGVTGRRSTGG
+826 SSVTGRRSTGG

-1113 TKYGLLLAA
+1113 TKYGLLLSA

-1173 DVVESNNETLERFVK
+1173 DVVEANNETLERFVK

-1400 NSSAAGGA
+1400 NNSGGGGGGGGGASVGA

-1415 PKYGGAVPPGTS
+1415 PKYGAIPPGGTS

-1461 LNSIQNSNTLSV
+1461 LNSIQNSFVYSNTLSV

-1499 PSPTRATLRRGFAFS
+1499 PSPTR
-1514 TSIKNP
+1514 
-1520 PLIKTRNV
+1520 
-1528 TSQQSFAL
+1528 
-1536 SQQQSFNSAT
+1536 
-1546 LNQHPPPPCPPP
+1546 
-1558 VSSSATHGPS
+1558 
-1568 PINNTCPPSGNAIAV
+1568 
-1583 GVAPV
+1583 
-1588 PAAAAAASSAG
+1588 
-1599 VELLHSSPSM
+1599 
-1609 ATPSGSISFFKRKN
+1609 SISH
-1623 SFQSVPSNGSSDHTG
+1623 S
-1638 TTDRGLS
+1638 
-1645 SET
+1645 

>member
-1 MLKMMNRTKKGN
+1 MLKSTSPS
-13 QQQQQQGSRERNKGN
+13 QHTLGSPPA
-28 QDGGK
+28 
-33 DGKVNR
+33 VPPR
-39 HGGQPPVPGSV
+39 HLHHPPVSGPTKPAAPVPLHTLATCPGGSPISKHPSTAGISTGSDTSDNTALVMATTTTTTSASTALSLPDGAPAIVTSTCYVTPPTPAPVGTSEARQQLPSLTFGSV
-50 GPAKPSLVPMTGQTG
+50 TPAATGGSTSLGDAVKELGL
-65 AGGGGG
+65 
-71 QQPTVPH
+71 
-78 AAAGGGGRSKKAK
+78 S
-91 QPASGGRGN
+91 
-100 GGKATA
+100 
-106 NGSGAGAG
+106 G
-114 GGGGGRR
+114 GGGGG
-121 TLGKETISVPL
+121 
-132 KGTPVAHAV
+132 
-141 RSEEDAGVS
+141 GVTT
-150 GPVASDLPSAM
+150 D
-161 AVNAPPKMERSNS
+161 
-174 GSFLT
+174 
-179 RKLSTLYSRLSGSRE
+179 
-194 NVSSTNAPPTVSV
+194 
-207 APGEPPP
+207 
-214 VQPVPFVRSRSM
+214 
-226 SSIQLKRTYRRSQ
+226 
-239 NESTLR
+239 
-245 NLQEDAIL
+245 
-253 ERSESTEETSAVVP
+253 
-267 LSRERTMDVPEEP
+267 
-280 ETPPPMPRFERS
+280 
-292 NSILASIR
+292 
-300 RKISFKA
+300 
-307 ERRSSNVSNWSTSLQ
+307 
-322 NLRQED
+322 
-328 FMVSYDDLS
+328 
-337 FIDYDQFNS
+337 
-346 YETQLLKQT
+346 
-355 APQRGAMNGDTGA
+355 
-368 ATSATLDELRPSRPS
+368 
-383 SSGVLGTPVAE
+383 
-394 ATNTGVVRRRQK
+394 
-406 PDTLLRST
+406 
-414 LIRKSMD
+414 
-421 ATECNLD
+421 
-428 RDKNV
+428 
-433 YRNSLDPEKLLCISN
+433 
-448 ASRKSFRWSA
+448 
-458 DVGRDVVALDLDSP
+458 
-472 DPALAGKPLAELA
+472 
-485 ASRQGTPPPC
+485 
-495 DVCDS
+495 
-500 GMIDGS
+500 
-506 ESVKLGAIDDGA
+506 SVK
-518 GGPIPSDSS
+518 SS
-527 VGYVS
+527 VRKKRDDFLKTTMKICLVVS
-532 RSESMKRSCSY
+532 PPSKL
-543 GGGGAGGGDG
+543 
-553 EGNGDGAY
+553 
-561 QEDFGYTAQTAQ
+561 Q

-659 DIPGHGHRDGPA
+659 DIPGRDGPTGA
-671 GDPGDGET
+671 PVDGE
-679 SLASTVLPP
+679 SSHASTTAHPP
-688 PASTADG
+688 SASTADG
-695 QESGSNAKFALTATS
+695 QESGPSAKSTLTTSTS

-826 SGVTGRRSTGG
+826 SSVTGRRSTGG

-985 LFLACLEDL
+985 LFLACLEDI

-1173 DVVESNNETLERFVK
+1173 DVVESNNETLERLVK

-1391 GAGAGAGIV
+1391 GAGAGAGVGIV
-1400 NSSAAGGA
+1400 NSSASGGGGGCGAA

-1415 PKYGGAVPPGTS
+1415 PKYGGAVPPVGTS

-1536 SQQQSFNSAT
+1536 SQQQSFNAAT

-1558 VSSSATHGPS
+1558 LGSSSSPGTHGTPN
-1568 PINNTCPPSGNAIAV
+1568 PITNNSCHPCGNAIAV
-1583 GVAPV
+1583 GVAPANAT
-1588 PAAAAAASSAG
+1588 AAAAAAAATTGAG
-1599 VELLHSSPSM
+1599 VELLHSNPSM
-1609 ATPSGSISFFKRKN
+1609 ATPSGNISFFKRKN
-1623 SFQSVPSNGSSDHTG
+1623 SFQSVPPNGSSDQTG
-1638 TTDRGLS
+1638 TTERGLS

>member
-1 MLKMMNRTKKGN
+1 MFKMMNRAKKSN
-13 QQQQQQGSRERNKGN
+13 HQGSQRS
-28 QDGGK
+28 K
-33 DGKVNR
+33 DAKAAR
-39 HGGQPPVPGSV
+39 HGVGAGANV
-50 GPAKPSLVPMTGQTG
+50 GPVKPSLTQTAPQPAMSTPG
-65 AGGGGG
+65 
-71 QQPTVPH
+71 QPT
-78 AAAGGGGRSKKAK
+78 ALTTSASGGGRTKKVKQTSSSKNA
-91 QPASGGRGN
+91 A
-100 GGKATA
+100 AV
-106 NGSGAGAG
+106 G
-114 GGGGGRR
+114 GGATRR
-121 TLGKETISVPL
+121 ARATGKETMESKVHGSTRPESNSDNGVGGL
-132 KGTPVAHAV
+132 ASL
-141 RSEEDAGVS
+141 SEHS
-150 GPVASDLPSAM
+150 GG
-161 AVNAPPKMERSNS
+161 PKMERSNS
-174 GSFLT
+174 FFLT
-179 RKLSTLYSRLSGSRE
+179 RKLSSLYNKLSGSRE
-194 NVSSTNAPPTVSV
+194 NVSNTNAASPV
-207 APGEPPP
+207 AE
-214 VQPVPFVRSRSM
+214 VQPFQFVRSRSM
-226 SSIQLKRTYRRSQ
+226 SAIQLKRAYRRSQ
-239 NESTLR
+239 NESTLQ
-245 NLQEDAIL
+245 NLHEDAIL
-253 ERSESTEETSAVVP
+253 ERSESTEETIPATISEVV
-267 LSRERTMDVPEEP
+267 SNAPEI
-280 ETPPPMPRFERS
+280 TPPPVPRFERS

-300 RKISFKA
+300 RKISFRS
-307 ERRSSNVSNWSTSLQ
+307 ERRSSTVSTWSTSLQ

-328 FMVSYDDLS
+328 FMISYDDLS

-346 YETQLLKQT
+346 YETNLLKRKPSCT
-355 APQRGAMNGDTGA
+355 MDSIARASFEGD
-368 ATSATLDELRPSRPS
+368 PSCTQPENVPPAHHLEDS
-383 SSGVLGTPVAE
+383 PITE
-394 ATNTGVVRRRQK
+394 ATNGSVVRRRRK
-406 PDTLLRST
+406 NDTLLRTT

-421 ATECNLD
+421 VEGNLD

-433 YRNSLDPEKLLCISN
+433 YRNSLDAEKLLCISN
-448 ASRKSFRWSA
+448 VNRKSFRFSA
-458 DVGRDVVALDLDSP
+458 DVERDVVALDLDTA
-472 DPALAGKPLAELA
+472 DFAAAKPLAELVA
-485 ASRQGTPPPC
+485 HRHTPPPIY

-500 GMIDGS
+500 GIIDGS
-506 ESVKLGAIDDGA
+506 ESVKLCEIANGTDNTG
-518 GGPIPSDSS
+518 SS
-527 VGYVS
+527 MGYVS
-532 RSESMKRSCSY
+532 RSESLKRCRSY
-543 GGGGAGGGDG
+543 GGERGSAFE
-553 EGNGDGAY
+553 EG
-561 QEDFGYTAQTAQ
+561 FGHPAQQTQ

-592 TIITNDPHLR
+592 TIITNDPHIR
-602 KYDNSDTSNT
+602 KSDNSDTSNT
-612 SIASVSGGS
+612 SIASASGSAGYGGNTVSGGS
-621 SGYAVSP
+621 SVHAVSP
-628 KDVCLTVTSGT
+628 KDVCVTVTSGS

-646 SGGGCINPAYDNG
+646 SDGGCINPAYDNG
-659 DIPGHGHRDGPA
+659 DGGHRRETNDGISISDTDARMCPK
-671 GDPGDGET
+671 
-679 SLASTVLPP
+679 
-688 PASTADG
+688 
-695 QESGSNAKFALTATS
+695 QESMDKGHECQGSGTCCMLTSPSCVKTALSYSSRLSGTS
-710 TVSSTL
+710 SSSSSL

-743 FSVCFESDN
+743 FSVCFESDH
-752 NDPGI
+752 NDPGVL
-757 PIPATKG
+757 IPATKG
-764 VSLAESLRAS
+764 VRLAECLRTS

-787 IDNGFSNPHETG
+787 TDNGFNNPHETG
-799 ARYTEP
+799 VRYTEP

-812 SCLAGRT
+812 SALAGRT
-819 IIVSERD
+819 LIVSERD
-826 SGVTGRRSTGG
+826 PTSNRRAGG
-837 HITLQK
+837 HLTLQK
-843 AASVGNQPSS
+843 AASVGNQPSI
-853 AMMMSSTTSKLF
+853 MSSTSKLF

-914 KEIPKSTSSS
+914 KEIPKSSSSS

-951 SAGMS
+951 CAGVS

-985 LFLACLEDL
+985 LFLACLEDI
-994 QLQNILTDIDQKKL
+994 QSQNILTDVDQNKL

-1027 YPMVKHSERT
+1027 HPMVKHSLRT
-1037 REPMSIYYFQTGF
+1037 KEPMSIYYFQRGF
-1050 VNFATIFTPYTKY
+1050 VDFATIFTPYTKY
-1063 CAEQSTCQFYC
+1063 CAEQSTCQYYC

-1080 NALFMTYC
+1080 NPLFMTYC

-1122 IKKHITDEAEGETI
+1122 IKKHINDEAEGEAI

-1145 FVAGVNAHLTTRQE
+1145 FVAGVNSHLTTRQE

-1173 DVVESNNETLERFVK
+1173 EVVDANNETLERMVK

-1216 YKDSTGKMD
+1216 FKDSTGKMD
-1225 VHCFLFTDFLLVCK
+1225 VHSFLFTDFLLICK
-1239 KTKSDKLKIVRQP
+1239 KNKNDKLKIVRQP

-1263 DQALYCCYLN
+1263 DQAIYCCYVN

-1280 AFSLQSPKA
+1280 AFTLQSSKA
-1289 QHWHDSITKVKHI
+1289 QHWYDSITKVKHI

-1309 AFSDV
+1309 TFGDV

-1391 GAGAGAGIV
+1391 GAGVGSTMAV
-1400 NSSAAGGA
+1400 
-1408 AAMLMMN
+1408 MMHS
-1415 PKYGGAVPPGTS
+1415 KYAPGNS
-1427 RKPKNTVSTMQTKS
+1427 RKPKNTVCTMQTKS

-1446 VQPYSGLGHSMPNLN
+1446 VQPYSGLGQSMPNLN

-1473 PGSTNSQSHSGMVLL
+1473 PGTSNSQSHSGMVLL

-1528 TSQQSFAL
+1528 SSQQSFTL
-1536 SQQQSFNSAT
+1536 SQQQSFNSAS
-1546 LNQHPPPPCPPP
+1546 LGQHQQCLPQSANIPNSTTNSTGSNAPNEGCTGT
-1558 VSSSATHGPS
+1558 SGLSLSSA
-1568 PINNTCPPSGNAIAV
+1568 NV
-1583 GVAPV
+1583 
-1588 PAAAAAASSAG
+1588 
-1599 VELLHSSPSM
+1599 
-1609 ATPSGSISFFKRKN
+1609 SFFKRKN
-1623 SFQSVPSNGSSDHTG
+1623 SFQSVPSNSA
-1638 TTDRGLS
+1638 TTSMDQTLPN
-1645 SET
+1645 ET

>member
-1 MLKMMNRTKKGN
+1 MMTMMNRSKKAN
-13 QQQQQQGSRERNKGN
+13 QR
-28 QDGGK
+28 GK
-33 DGKVNR
+33 SSADVAKDAKVGR
-39 HGGQPPVPGSV
+39 GVAASGTTGPKPCLASMPALTAQLPTAGGQPPTAS
-50 GPAKPSLVPMTGQTG
+50 S
-65 AGGGGG
+65 
-71 QQPTVPH
+71 
-78 AAAGGGGRSKKAK
+78 GGRSKKVK
-91 QPASGGRGN
+91 QSSN
-100 GGKATA
+100 GKANASKVAVAAVT
-106 NGSGAGAG
+106 
-114 GGGGGRR
+114 RR
-121 TLGKETISVPL
+121 SSGKETVAKVSVGAPGESADGGL
-132 KGTPVAHAV
+132 PVHAL
-141 RSEEDAGVS
+141 A
-150 GPVASDLPSAM
+150 
-161 AVNAPPKMERSNS
+161 PKMERSNS
-174 GSFLT
+174 FYLT
-179 RKLSTLYSRLSGSRE
+179 RKLSNLYSKLSGSRE
-194 NVSSTNAPPTVSV
+194 NVASQPPANAYP
-207 APGEPPP
+207 APGAGGTGTG
-214 VQPVPFVRSRSM
+214 QPVPFVRSRSM
-226 SSIQLKRTYRRSQ
+226 SSIQLKRSYRRSQ
-239 NESTLR
+239 NVESALG
-245 NLQEDAIL
+245 NLHEDAIL
-253 ERSESTEETSAVVP
+253 ERSESTEETAVAVAEP
-267 LSRERTMDVPEEP
+267 APAPVP

-300 RKISFKA
+300 RKISFKS

-328 FMVSYDDLS
+328 FMISYDDLS

-346 YETQLLKQT
+346 YEASLLKHQ
-355 APQRGAMNGDTGA
+355 NSGA
-368 ATSATLDELRPSRPS
+368 AREDGTSVEPPSGSTS
-383 SSGVLGTPVAE
+383 SSVETATNNSHQGGIAE
-394 ATNTGVVRRRQK
+394 ATNVGVVRRRRK
-406 PDTLLRST
+406 NDTLLRST

-421 ATECNLD
+421 ATEKNLD

-458 DVGRDVVALDLDSP
+458 DVERDVVALDLDSADFVP
-472 DPALAGKPLAELA
+472 GGKPLAGRVT
-485 ASRQGTPPPC
+485 SRSSTPPPPPPC

-506 ESVKLGAIDDGA
+506 ESVKLGTIDDGA
-518 GGPIPSDSS
+518 AGQTFSDSS
-527 VGYVS
+527 AGYVS
-532 RSESMKRSCSY
+532 RSESLKRSRSY
-543 GGGGAGGGDG
+543 GGEGGDAGGRF
-553 EGNGDGAY
+553 
-561 QEDFGYTAQTAQ
+561 QESFGRPRTKLG
-573 MKSLSLTHLDDIER
+573 MKSLSLTHLDEIER

-592 TIITNDPHLR
+592 TIVTNDRHIR
-602 KYDNSDTSNT
+602 KGDYSDTSNT
-612 SIASVSGGS
+612 SIASASGSVDHGATTVSGDS
-621 SGYAVSP
+621 SGYVVSP
-628 KDVCLTVTSGT
+628 KDVCVTVTSGT

-659 DIPGHGHRDGPA
+659 EQSHRQDREGPA
-671 GDPGDGET
+671 ESLPEPPDPAG
-679 SLASTVLPP
+679 
-688 PASTADG
+688 ADT
-695 QESGSNAKFALTATS
+695 QKALSAM
-710 TVSSTL
+710 SSALSSSSPSAL

-752 NDPGI
+752 NDPGVL
-757 PIPATKG
+757 IPATKG
-764 VSLAESLRAS
+764 VRLAECLRAS

-787 IDNGFSNPHETG
+787 TDNGFNSPHEIG
-799 ARYTEP
+799 VRYTDP

-812 SCLAGRT
+812 SNLAGRT
-819 IIVSERD
+819 LLVSERD
-826 SGVTGRRSTGG
+826 STSGRRTGG
-837 HITLQK
+837 HSTLQK
-843 AASVGNQPSS
+843 AASVGNQPSV
-853 AMMMSSTTSKLF
+853 MSSTGKLF
-865 TSTSTDDNYD
+865 SSTSADDNYD

-945 WTEIVN
+945 WTKVVN

-985 LFLACLEDL
+985 LFLACLEDI
-994 QLQNILTDIDQKKL
+994 QSQNILTDIDQKRL

-1037 REPMSIYYFQTGF
+1037 KDPMSIYYFQHGF
-1050 VNFATIFTPYTKY
+1050 VNFATIFMPYTKY

-1122 IKKHITDEAEGETI
+1122 IKKHITDEAEGEAI

-1159 SERLKGINARIDCY
+1159 SERLKGINARIDSY
-1173 DVVESNNETLERFVK
+1173 DVVEANNESLDRLVK

-1198 PMRGIDHG
+1198 PMRGIDHC

-1239 KTKSDKLKIVRQP
+1239 KTRNDKLKIIRQP

-1263 DQALYCCYLN
+1263 DQALLCCYVN
-1273 ELNMVVA
+1273 DLNMIVA
-1280 AFSLQSPKA
+1280 AFTLQSPKA

-1309 AFSDV
+1309 TFSDV

-1391 GAGAGAGIV
+1391 GTGTGSVVGATMV
-1400 NSSAAGGA
+1400 MHS
-1408 AAMLMMN
+1408 
-1415 PKYGGAVPPGTS
+1415 KYGPVAPCAS
-1427 RKPKNTVSTMQTKS
+1427 RKIKNTVNTMQTKS

-1473 PGSTNSQSHSGMVLL
+1473 PGSSSNQSHSGMVLL

-1520 PLIKTRNV
+1520 PLIKSRNV
-1528 TSQQSFAL
+1528 TSQQSFTL
-1536 SQQQSFNSAT
+1536 CQQQSLNLAT
-1546 LNQHPPPPCPPP
+1546 LNQHQPCVQPPSSGNP
-1558 VSSSATHGPS
+1558 VSSTSAELHQTPSATS
-1568 PINNTCPPSGNAIAV
+1568 TNV
-1583 GVAPV
+1583 
-1588 PAAAAAASSAG
+1588 
-1599 VELLHSSPSM
+1599 
-1609 ATPSGSISFFKRKN
+1609 SFFRRKN
-1623 SFQSVPSNGSSDHTG
+1623 SFPSAPNGSSDSG
-1638 TTDRGLS
+1638 SGLPG
-1645 SET
+1645 ET

>member
-602 KYDNSDTSNT
+602 K
-612 SIASVSGGS
+612 
-621 SGYAVSP
+621 
-628 KDVCLTVTSGT
+628 
-639 ALIDISN
+639 
-646 SGGGCINPAYDNG
+646 
-659 DIPGHGHRDGPA
+659 
-671 GDPGDGET
+671 
-679 SLASTVLPP
+679 
-688 PASTADG
+688 
-695 QESGSNAKFALTATS
+695 
-710 TVSSTL
+710 
-716 KKKSSSFLHRERKK
+716 
-730 PVLTRSQVSSSEY
+730 VSSSEY

-1461 LNSIQNSNTLSV
+1461 LNSIQNSFVYSNTLSV

>member
-1 MLKMMNRTKKGN
+1 MLKMMNRAKKN
-13 QQQQQQGSRERNKGN
+13 NHQSSQRSKDAKAARNGVGAGAN
-28 QDGGK
+28 
-33 DGKVNR
+33 
-39 HGGQPPVPGSV
+39 V
-50 GPAKPSLVPMTGQTG
+50 GPAKPSLAQMGPQPAASVPG
-65 AGGGGG
+65 
-71 QQPTVPH
+71 QPTAPSASVS
-78 AAAGGGGRSKKAK
+78 GGGRTKKVK
-91 QPASGGRGN
+91 QTSANKTAAASVGGTARRAR
-100 GGKATA
+100 ATA
-106 NGSGAGAG
+106 
-114 GGGGGRR
+114 
-121 TLGKETISVPL
+121 KETMPS
-132 KGTPVAHAV
+132 KANEST
-141 RSEEDAGVS
+141 RSESNADNGVGGLAS
-150 GPVASDLPSAM
+150 VSEQPVG
-161 AVNAPPKMERSNS
+161 PKMERSNS
-174 GSFLT
+174 FFLT
-179 RKLSTLYSRLSGSRE
+179 RKLSSLYSKLSGSRE
-194 NVSSTNAPPTVSV
+194 NVSTTNAVS
-207 APGEPPP
+207 P
-214 VQPVPFVRSRSM
+214 VTEALPFQFVRSRSM
-226 SSIQLKRTYRRSQ
+226 SSIQLKRAYRRSQ
-239 NESTLR
+239 NESTLQ
-245 NLQEDAIL
+245 NLHEDAIL
-253 ERSESTEETSAVVP
+253 ERSESTEETAAVAGPEVA
-267 LSRERTMDVPEEP
+267 TAVPEV
-280 ETPPPMPRFERS
+280 TPPPIPRFERS

-300 RKISFKA
+300 RKISFRSD
-307 ERRSSNVSNWSTSLQ
+307 RRSSNVSNWSASLQ

-328 FMVSYDDLS
+328 FMISYDDLS

-346 YETQLLKQT
+346 YETNILKRRSSRVLEPGT
-355 APQRGAMNGDTGA
+355 KGSFMEDISSLTNCAKSVP
-368 ATSATLDELRPSRPS
+368 TSEHLET
-383 SSGVLGTPVAE
+383 VPVTE
-394 ATNTGVVRRRQK
+394 ATNGGVVRRRRK
-406 PDTLLRST
+406 NDTLLRTT

-421 ATECNLD
+421 VEGNLD

-433 YRNSLDPEKLLCISN
+433 YRNSLDADKLMCISN
-448 ASRKSFRWSA
+448 VNRKSFRWSA
-458 DVGRDVVALDLDSP
+458 DVERDVVALDLESADFA
-472 DPALAGKPLAELA
+472 DAKPLAKLVTG
-485 ASRQGTPPPC
+485 RQTPPPPY

-506 ESVKLGAIDDGA
+506 ESVKLSAICDSA
-518 GGPIPSDSS
+518 GNTRSS

-532 RSESMKRSCSY
+532 RSESLKRCRSY
-543 GGGGAGGGDG
+543 GGEGGFAFE
-553 EGNGDGAY
+553 EGFDRPAK
-561 QEDFGYTAQTAQ
+561 QIE
-573 MKSLSLTHLDDIER
+573 MKSLSLTHLDEIER
-587 QATTP
+587 QATAP
-592 TIITNDPHLR
+592 TIITNDPHVR
-602 KYDNSDTSNT
+602 K
-612 SIASVSGGS
+612 
-621 SGYAVSP
+621 
-628 KDVCLTVTSGT
+628 
-639 ALIDISN
+639 
-646 SGGGCINPAYDNG
+646 
-659 DIPGHGHRDGPA
+659 
-671 GDPGDGET
+671 
-679 SLASTVLPP
+679 
-688 PASTADG
+688 
-695 QESGSNAKFALTATS
+695 
-710 TVSSTL
+710 
-716 KKKSSSFLHRERKK
+716 
-730 PVLTRSQVSSSEY
+730 VSSSEY
-743 FSVCFESDN
+743 FSVCFESDQ
-752 NDPGI
+752 NDPGVL
-757 PIPATKG
+757 IPATKG
-764 VSLAESLRAS
+764 VRLAECLRAS

-787 IDNGFSNPHETG
+787 TDNGFNNPHETG
-799 ARYTEP
+799 LRYTEP

-812 SCLAGRT
+812 SALAGRT
-819 IIVSERD
+819 LIVSERD
-826 SGVTGRRSTGG
+826 GAPNRRTGG
-837 HITLQK
+837 HLTLQK
-843 AASVGNQPSS
+843 AASVGNQPSI
-853 AMMMSSTTSKLF
+853 MSSNSKLF

-945 WTEIVN
+945 WTDIVN
-951 SAGMS
+951 CAGMS

-985 LFLACLEDL
+985 LFLACLEDI
-994 QLQNILTDIDQKKL
+994 QSQNILTDVDQNKL

-1027 YPMVKHSERT
+1027 HPMVKHSQRT
-1037 REPMSIYYFQTGF
+1037 KDPMSIYYFQRGF
-1050 VNFATIFTPYTKY
+1050 VDFATIFTPYTKY

-1122 IKKHITDEAEGETI
+1122 IKKHINDEAEGEAI

-1145 FVAGVNAHLTTRQE
+1145 FVAGVNSHLTTRQE

-1173 DVVESNNETLERFVK
+1173 EVVDSNNETLDRLVK

-1216 YKDSTGKMD
+1216 YKDGTGKMD

-1239 KTKSDKLKIVRQP
+1239 KNKNDKLKIVRQP
-1252 YMTDRLIVQLK
+1252 YMTDRLMVQLK
-1263 DQALYCCYLN
+1263 DQAIYCCYVN

-1280 AFSLQSPKA
+1280 AFTLQSAKA
-1289 QHWHDSITKVKHI
+1289 QHWYDSITKVKHI

-1309 AFSDV
+1309 TFGDV

-1331 SNSNMNINNDNLS
+1331 SNSNMNINNDNIS

-1391 GAGAGAGIV
+1391 GAGVV
-1400 NSSAAGGA
+1400 NAVTGSG
-1408 AAMLMMN
+1408 LVMMHS
-1415 PKYGGAVPPGTS
+1415 KYGAVSS
-1427 RKPKNTVSTMQTKS
+1427 RKPKNTVCTMQTKS

-1446 VQPYSGLGHSMPNLN
+1446 VQPYSGLGQSMPNLN

-1473 PGSTNSQSHSGMVLL
+1473 PGTSNSQSHSGMVLL

-1528 TSQQSFAL
+1528 SSQQSFAL
-1536 SQQQSFNSAT
+1536 SQQQSFNSASLAQHQQCLPSPSNTSHGAPNNSGTNSAIEGCAVASGLT
-1546 LNQHPPPPCPPP
+1546 L
-1558 VSSSATHGPS
+1558 SSA
-1568 PINNTCPPSGNAIAV
+1568 NV
-1583 GVAPV
+1583 
-1588 PAAAAAASSAG
+1588 
-1599 VELLHSSPSM
+1599 
-1609 ATPSGSISFFKRKN
+1609 SFFKRKN
-1623 SFQSVPSNGSSDHTG
+1623 SFQSVPNNSATSSVDQS
-1638 TTDRGLS
+1638 LPN
-1645 SET
+1645 ET

>member
-1 MLKMMNRTKKGN
+1 MLKMMNRAKKN
-13 QQQQQQGSRERNKGN
+13 NHQSSQRSKDAKAARNGVGAGAN
-28 QDGGK
+28 
-33 DGKVNR
+33 
-39 HGGQPPVPGSV
+39 V
-50 GPAKPSLVPMTGQTG
+50 GPAKPSLAQMGPQPAASVPG
-65 AGGGGG
+65 
-71 QQPTVPH
+71 QPTAPSASVS
-78 AAAGGGGRSKKAK
+78 GGGRTKKVK
-91 QPASGGRGN
+91 QTSANKTAAASVGGTARRAR
-100 GGKATA
+100 ATA
-106 NGSGAGAG
+106 
-114 GGGGGRR
+114 
-121 TLGKETISVPL
+121 KETMPS
-132 KGTPVAHAV
+132 KANEST
-141 RSEEDAGVS
+141 RSESNADNGVGGLAS
-150 GPVASDLPSAM
+150 VSEQPVG
-161 AVNAPPKMERSNS
+161 PKMERSNS
-174 GSFLT
+174 FFLT
-179 RKLSTLYSRLSGSRE
+179 RKLSSLYSKLSGSRE
-194 NVSSTNAPPTVSV
+194 NVSTTNAVS
-207 APGEPPP
+207 P
-214 VQPVPFVRSRSM
+214 VTEALPFQFVRSRSM
-226 SSIQLKRTYRRSQ
+226 SSIQLKRAYRRSQ
-239 NESTLR
+239 NESTLQ
-245 NLQEDAIL
+245 NLHEDAIL
-253 ERSESTEETSAVVP
+253 ERSESTEETAAVAGPEVA
-267 LSRERTMDVPEEP
+267 TAVPEV
-280 ETPPPMPRFERS
+280 TPPPIPRFERS

-300 RKISFKA
+300 RKISFRSD
-307 ERRSSNVSNWSTSLQ
+307 RRSSNVSNWSASLQ

-328 FMVSYDDLS
+328 FMISYDDLS

-346 YETQLLKQT
+346 YETNILKRRSSRVLEPGT
-355 APQRGAMNGDTGA
+355 KGSFMEDISSLTNCAKSVP
-368 ATSATLDELRPSRPS
+368 TSEHLET
-383 SSGVLGTPVAE
+383 VPVTE
-394 ATNTGVVRRRQK
+394 ATNGGVVRRRRK
-406 PDTLLRST
+406 NDTLLRTT

-421 ATECNLD
+421 VEGNLD

-433 YRNSLDPEKLLCISN
+433 YRNSLDADKLMCISN
-448 ASRKSFRWSA
+448 VNRKSFRWSA
-458 DVGRDVVALDLDSP
+458 DVERDVVALDLESADFA
-472 DPALAGKPLAELA
+472 DAKPLAKLVTG
-485 ASRQGTPPPC
+485 RQTPPPPY

-506 ESVKLGAIDDGA
+506 ESVKLSAICDSA
-518 GGPIPSDSS
+518 GNTRSS

-532 RSESMKRSCSY
+532 RSESLKRCRSY
-543 GGGGAGGGDG
+543 GGEGGFAFE
-553 EGNGDGAY
+553 EGFDRPAK
-561 QEDFGYTAQTAQ
+561 QIE
-573 MKSLSLTHLDDIER
+573 MKSLSLTHLDEIER
-587 QATTP
+587 QATAP
-592 TIITNDPHLR
+592 TIITNDPHVR
-602 KYDNSDTSNT
+602 KSDNSDTSNT
-612 SIASVSGGS
+612 SIASASGSAGYGGNTVSGGS
-621 SGYAVSP
+621 STHAVSP
-628 KDVCLTVTSGT
+628 KDVCLTVTSGS

-646 SGGGCINPAYDNG
+646 SDGGCINPAYDNG
-659 DIPGHGHRDGPA
+659 EGSQRRQA
-671 GDPGDGET
+671 GN
-679 SLASTVLPP
+679 S
-688 PASTADG
+688 
-695 QESGSNAKFALTATS
+695 F
-710 TVSSTL
+710 TVSEVDARIVQKQNSTEKVHECQSSGTCCMLSSPSCVKAALGYSTKLGGTSSTSSL

-743 FSVCFESDN
+743 FSVCFESDQ
-752 NDPGI
+752 NDPGVL
-757 PIPATKG
+757 IPATKG
-764 VSLAESLRAS
+764 VRLAECLRAS

-787 IDNGFSNPHETG
+787 TDNGFNNPHETG
-799 ARYTEP
+799 LRYTEP

-812 SCLAGRT
+812 SALAGRT
-819 IIVSERD
+819 LIVSERD
-826 SGVTGRRSTGG
+826 GAPNRRTGG
-837 HITLQK
+837 HLTLQK
-843 AASVGNQPSS
+843 AASVGNQPSI
-853 AMMMSSTTSKLF
+853 MSSNSKLF

-945 WTEIVN
+945 WTDIVN
-951 SAGMS
+951 CAGMS

-985 LFLACLEDL
+985 LFLACLEDI
-994 QLQNILTDIDQKKL
+994 QSQNILTDVDQNKL

-1027 YPMVKHSERT
+1027 HPMVKHSQRT
-1037 REPMSIYYFQTGF
+1037 KDPMSIYYFQRGF
-1050 VNFATIFTPYTKY
+1050 VDFATIFTPYTKY

-1122 IKKHITDEAEGETI
+1122 IKKHINDEAEGEAI

-1145 FVAGVNAHLTTRQE
+1145 FVAGVNSHLTTRQE

-1173 DVVESNNETLERFVK
+1173 EVVDSNNETLDRLVK

-1216 YKDSTGKMD
+1216 YKDGTGKMD

-1239 KTKSDKLKIVRQP
+1239 KNKNDKLKIVRQP
-1252 YMTDRLIVQLK
+1252 YMTDRLMVQLK
-1263 DQALYCCYLN
+1263 DQAIYCCYVN

-1280 AFSLQSPKA
+1280 AFTLQSAKA
-1289 QHWHDSITKVKHI
+1289 QHWYDSITKVKHI

-1309 AFSDV
+1309 TFGDV

-1331 SNSNMNINNDNLS
+1331 SNSNMNINNDNIS

-1391 GAGAGAGIV
+1391 GAGVV
-1400 NSSAAGGA
+1400 NAVTGSG
-1408 AAMLMMN
+1408 LVMMHS
-1415 PKYGGAVPPGTS
+1415 KYGAVSS
-1427 RKPKNTVSTMQTKS
+1427 RKPKNTVCTMQTKS

-1446 VQPYSGLGHSMPNLN
+1446 VQPYSGLGQSMPNLN

-1473 PGSTNSQSHSGMVLL
+1473 PGTSNSQSHSGMVLL

-1528 TSQQSFAL
+1528 SSQQSFAL
-1536 SQQQSFNSAT
+1536 SQQQSFNSASLAQHQQCLPSPSNTSHGAPNNSGTNSAIEGCAVASGLT
-1546 LNQHPPPPCPPP
+1546 L
-1558 VSSSATHGPS
+1558 SSA
-1568 PINNTCPPSGNAIAV
+1568 NV
-1583 GVAPV
+1583 
-1588 PAAAAAASSAG
+1588 
-1599 VELLHSSPSM
+1599 
-1609 ATPSGSISFFKRKN
+1609 SFFKRKN
-1623 SFQSVPSNGSSDHTG
+1623 SFQSVPNNSATSSVDQS
-1638 TTDRGLS
+1638 LPN
-1645 SET
+1645 ET